1 MATLTASQA
10 LSGVSPKGNH
20 RGVDAVI
27 SDLVLP
33 DVAVSL
39 SAGDII
45 NWGRIP
51 AGSRLLAIQRGNAG
65 FAVAINAT
73 ETFMIDGVT
82 LTGSGTFLAVGNFD
96 HASLPLLASIS
107 GDAVGDKDANT
118 QMLQSRVT
126 VVTSGSGVGTLS
138 RTFYVTRDIV

>member
-1 MATLTASQA
+1 MATLTANQA
-10 LSGVSPKGNH
+10 QSGVSPKGNH

-27 SDLVLP
+27 SSLVFP
-33 DVAVSL
+33 TDVVSI
-39 SAGDII
+39 SAGDVI

-51 AGSRLLAIQRGNAG
+51 SGSRLLAIQRGNSG
-65 FAVAINAT
+65 FAVPIVAT
-73 ETFMIDGVT
+73 ETFMIDGTT

-96 HASLPLLASIS
+96 HASLPLLSSVS
-107 GDAVGDKDANT
+107 GDAVGDKDANS

-138 RTFYVTRDIV
+138 RTLYVTRDDA